1 MFTERFILVFAGM
14 TDFEGGDLGQ
24 RPTSSASQ
32 LSSVQSGSTRF
43 LVFGGKKSRHIFW
56 NHHQE
61 MKTSITQLVVPYL
74 PSVLLIQRSS
84 LAPRAYDS
92 LLIID
97 LVIAGS

>member
-61 MKTSITQLVVPYL
+61 MKTSPPTPRSRLA
-74 PSVLLIQRSS
+74 LLIT
-84 LAPRAYDS
+84 YY
-92 LLIID
+92 LIID

>member
-1 MFTERFILVFAGM
+1 LVENDDDSNVELWSGMHMFTERFILVFAGM

-61 MKTSITQLVVPYL
+61 MKTSITQLVVPYHTYH
-74 PSVLLIQRSS
+74 P
-84 LAPRAYDS
+84 YY
-92 LLIID
+92 
-97 LVIAGS
+97 